1 MTDCDSWFDLSLV
14 NCNCHRILPDFS
26 VLLRVFV
33 IYRLKICATSPL
45 CFLLSNC
52 APLHYVFYA
61 IPASAM
67 QLCNSSPVVI
77 RCRSR
82 CRYSVRDLVAEV
94 ALESS
99 APWH

>member
-61 IPASAM
+61 I
-67 QLCNSSPVVI
+67 LRLLYNYVI
-77 RCRSR
+77 PLPLSFGVGQDACT
-82 CRYSVRDLVAEV
+82 V
-94 ALESS
+94 
-99 APWH
+99 